1 MTHSRIQVKTLDD
14 NCKSFNVM
22 QFGIN
27 DIRQGIV
34 HGRARA
40 GFDFAWYDRGVR

>member
-1 MTHSRIQVKTLDD
+1 MIIV
-14 NCKSFNVM
+14 KSFNVM

-34 HGRARA
+34 HDGRARA